1 VITISQLSLD
11 GLATPAVMVTEGVL
25 PKQTGDMADNVK
37 LVKAAALSACANP
50 TGKTANASNTV
61 PKSAAIGFLF
71 PILCFM
77 FDYIFEIF
85 ATEKVPKNRA
95 VWGHGFPVGL
105 EYASAVRPKTV
116 VRCP

>member
-1 VITISQLSLD
+1 VITISQLSLE

-61 PKSAAIGFLF
+61 PYKPTNGLVIILIIRFIRASFKTCRWLMAAGEL
-71 PILCFM
+71 PS
-77 FDYIFEIF
+77 
-85 ATEKVPKNRA
+85 V
-95 VWGHGFPVGL
+95 H
-105 EYASAVRPKTV
+105 
-116 VRCP
+116 